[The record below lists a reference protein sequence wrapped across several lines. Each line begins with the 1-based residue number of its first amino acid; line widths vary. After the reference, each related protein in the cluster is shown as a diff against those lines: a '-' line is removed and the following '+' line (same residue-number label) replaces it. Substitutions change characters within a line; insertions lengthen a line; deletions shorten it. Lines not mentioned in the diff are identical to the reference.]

1 MSLSNYRR
9 WRGKRAQIWSE
20 IIFLYVY
27 LVPAYDYIDSRYLH
41 WYPCK
46 MPIMVDGR
54 CLHRHRYIER
64 DIGDVEENGFVC
76 VSLFV
81 CIPDI
86 NIAMEMSM
94 SLRRYRRQ
102 QGRRF
107 FRDNN
112 VFDVD
117 SYTSMSGIDRCWY
130 VSISDIDLEGS
141 SMARGTIP
149 FDRQP
154 IPISIAASTWMWGWL
169 YRQWPESCCK

>member
-1 MSLSNYRR
+1 
-9 WRGKRAQIWSE
+9 
-20 IIFLYVY
+20 
-27 LVPAYDYIDSRYLH
+27 
-41 WYPCK
+41 

-117 SYTSMSGIDRCWY
+117 SYTSMSGIDRC
-130 VSISDIDLEGS
+130 
-141 SMARGTIP
+141 
-149 FDRQP
+149 
-154 IPISIAASTWMWGWL
+154 
-169 YRQWPESCCK
+169 